1 MQLTPRYLS
10 TNKAILIADLANNIT
25 EYKPVYQ
32 RNLQVYK
39 GIDNV
44 LTFEIKNPDQKPL
57 SILNTY
63 TPKFVAFDENN
74 NLVVEHDGT
83 ILETSTPSRKGQFQ
97 VTVSE
102 NDLLDLKSQYMTYNI
117 YLIKTADLSK
127 VLTYAN
133 THYGAQGNIFVN
145 AETFPGP
152 APTYTIKTF
161 TETDPSSDI
170 FVSETVTA
178 EPAKNGNEALHTAAF
193 YTTGFEGKVFIDAT
207 LDNQITG
214 GTVWGEVATLNL
226 VSPTQPQ
233 YVNFNGVFSHLR
245 ARYQNVVSGT
255 IDQVLIKN

>member
-1 MQLTPRYLS
+1 MQLIPRYLS
-10 TNKAILIADLANNIT
+10 TNKAIVIADLANNIT
-25 EYKPVYQ
+25 EYRPVYQ
-32 RNLQVYK
+32 RHLQVYK

-44 LTFEIKNPDQKPL
+44 LTFEIQNPDQKPL
-57 SILNTY
+57 SILTTY

-74 NLVVEHDGT
+74 NLVIEHDGT
-83 ILETSTPSRKGQFQ
+83 ILETSTPSRKGQFT

-102 NDLLDLKSQYMTYNI
+102 NDLLDLKSQYMSYNI

-133 THYGAQGNIFVN
+133 TQYTAQG
-145 AETFPGP
+145 T
-152 APTYTIKTF
+152 
-161 TETDPSSDI
+161 I

-193 YTTGFEGKVFIDAT
+193 YSTGFEGVVAIDAT
-207 LDNQITG
+207 LDN
-214 GTVWGEVATLNL
+214 TVTLATKWGQVAELSL
-226 VSPTQPQ
+226 DSPTEPQ

-245 ARYQNVVSGT
+245 ARYQNKGSGT